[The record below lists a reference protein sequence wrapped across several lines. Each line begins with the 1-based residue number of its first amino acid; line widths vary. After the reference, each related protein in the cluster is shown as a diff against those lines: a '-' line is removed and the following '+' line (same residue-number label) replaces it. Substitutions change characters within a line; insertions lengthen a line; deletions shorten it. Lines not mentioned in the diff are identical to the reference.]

1 MALKASTG
9 ANESI
14 FKRRWRKIAGDQD
27 DTDTTPQRPKKATVN
42 IEDVIRAKQEKL
54 AAEAKKKELVELE
67 TTKPEIKAP
76 ESQITQ
82 EKAKV
87 EV

>member
-54 AAEAKKKELVELE
+54 AAEAKKKELVE
-67 TTKPEIKAP
+67 
-76 ESQITQ
+76 
-82 EKAKV
+82 
-87 EV
+87 